1 MAFRLIGKDCE
12 TLKCIAEHRILT
24 VSQIAAMFYKS
35 SQVVRRRL
43 RELEGKGLIEV
54 VSYEFGRGLGR
65 PEKSMSLTER
75 GVDLLKNKGLL
86 CHEVPYEKVL
96 VGKSYCINHQLLLNW
111 FRIHLNHVEKVC
123 PRLKVNFMAHN
134 SPFLPKGPDGR
145 LFITDYSPVPDSGE
159 QGNKFTPDAVFGIS
173 DVVSNK
179 ICLFFLE
186 VDCGTET
193 LASQKHDMSDIRQKI
208 IRYQWYICK
217 KTYKRYD
224 EMFNYDL
231 FGFTL
236 LFLTSTYGRLAAL
249 CKLAQAMHPKNFVLL
264 TEISR
269 LFPGGVS
276 AKIWAEG
283 GDIHG
288 PQESILGSIYCDA
301 PLP

>member
-1 MAFRLIGKDCE
+1 MQNEAFGTSPTTFLIPICDEYIQFSFVKS
-12 TLKCIAEHRILT
+12 K
-24 VSQIAAMFYKS
+24 VSSNF
-35 SQVVRRRL
+35 
-43 RELEGKGLIEV
+43 
-54 VSYEFGRGLGR
+54 FGVQYPPLDQ
-65 PEKSMSLTER
+65 S
-75 GVDLLKNKGLL
+75 V
-86 CHEVPYEKVL
+86 
-96 VGKSYCINHQLLLNW
+96 
-111 FRIHLNHVEKVC
+111 
-123 PRLKVNFMAHN
+123 
-134 SPFLPKGPDGR
+134 
-145 LFITDYSPVPDSGE
+145 FITDYSPVPGSGE
-159 QGNKFTPDAVFGIS
+159 QGNKFTPDAMFGIS
-173 DVVSNK
+173 DVVANK
-179 ICLFFLE
+179 TCLFFLE
-186 VDCGTET
+186 VDRGTET
-193 LASQKHDMSDIRQKI
+193 LASPKRDMSDIRQKI
-208 IRYQWYICK
+208 INYQWYICK

-288 PQESILGSIYCDA
+288 PQESILGSLYCDA